1 MADPITSNKSY
12 AIPTHGSDVG
22 AWDAPLNSNFTIIDK
37 NLSTSFSQ
45 ALAST
50 TPVILSATNAQ
61 NLAYVLSGALTTNIV
76 VAFPAVGGFYII
88 NNVTTGAFNV
98 TITTVVGGSTGPII
112 PQNAQS
118 LIYSDGTNV
127 YLVSS
132 GPPVGSITIFAGSTT
147 PSGYLLC
154 YGQQL
159 STTTYA
165 TLFAAIG
172 TQFGSGAGTFALPDL
187 RGRVPAGVDNMGG
200 GAAGR
205 LTNAGFLN
213 SANTLGNVGGLET
226 ETLTVPQL
234 PAHRHG
240 INLTGVGAH
249 SHGITIYQDTIT
261 AGSGG
266 SAAIRSP
273 TGGTTDSQTIN
284 ITGQVTDY
292 VGSDTAHPNVQ
303 PTLLL
308 NFIIKYQ

>member
-1 MADPITSNKSY
+1 M
-12 AIPTHGSDVG
+12 G
-22 AWDAPLNSNFTIIDK
+22 AWNVPVNGNFSLLDQF
-37 NLSTSFSQ
+37 LAQGFSQ
-45 ALAST
+45 ALASS
-50 TPVILSATNAQ
+50 PVTISSTNAQ
-61 NLAYVLSGALTTNIV
+61 RLYFTLSGVLTTNIIV
-76 VAFPAVGGFYII
+76 TLPAVGGFHIV
-88 NNVTTGAFNV
+88 NNATTGAFNV
-98 TITTVVGGSTGPII
+98 TIVTSAGGSTGPIV

-132 GPPVGSITIFAGSTT
+132 GIPVGSVMMFAGSTI
-147 PSGYLLC
+147 PSGWFLC
-154 YGQQL
+154 YGQSL

-165 TLFAAIG
+165 TLFAIIS
-172 TQFGSGAGTFALPDL
+172 TQFGSGAGTFKVPDL
-187 RGRVPAGVDNMGG
+187 RGYVPAGVDNMGG
-200 GAAGR
+200 VAAGR

-273 TGGTTDSQTIN
+273 TGGTTDSATIN

-292 VGSDTAHPNVQ
+292 VGSDSAHPNVQ
-303 PTLLL
+303 PTFLL